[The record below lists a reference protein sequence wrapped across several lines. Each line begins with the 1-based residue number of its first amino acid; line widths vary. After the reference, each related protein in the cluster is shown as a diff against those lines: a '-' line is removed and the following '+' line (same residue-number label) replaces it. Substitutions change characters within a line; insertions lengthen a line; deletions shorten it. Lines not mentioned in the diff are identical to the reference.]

1 MLPLACVQL
10 KKQLVKSSLTDVT
23 MLCCGWRQGLNW
35 ARVIL
40 NGVPATSVKNVSRPP
55 LAWGRAQCEIHHVL
69 SKVRPSCQ
77 GTMPRSGV

>member
-40 NGVPATSVKNVSRPP
+40 NGVPATSVKKCIK
-55 LAWGRAQCEIHHVL
+55 AA
-69 SKVRPSCQ
+69 PSMGQ
-77 GTMPRSGV
+77 GSV